1 MCKHMFYSSETLP
14 CMCLKEVK
22 DETPLE
28 QTHAAPDHWSH
39 RKDEVNGSMA
49 VAYTAV
55 RQQFS
60 KIILLRGYLV
70 L

>member
-49 VAYTAV
+49 VAYKAERLNTK
-55 RQQFS
+55 FFNS
-60 KIILLRGYLV
+60 
-70 L
+70 